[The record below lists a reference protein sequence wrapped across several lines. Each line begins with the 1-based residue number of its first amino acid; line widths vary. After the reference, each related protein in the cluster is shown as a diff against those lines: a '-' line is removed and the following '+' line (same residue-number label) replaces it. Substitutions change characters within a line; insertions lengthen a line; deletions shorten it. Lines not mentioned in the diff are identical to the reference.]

1 MEEWEGRARGKEEE
15 IELLHLR
22 REDDHLGKARGRV
35 DEIELLHFRRE
46 EDNWGRARGR
56 AEEIELLHLRRE
68 LVFSD
73 ASSQLAENA
82 LLRRSSPYIVHTT
95 VPCSI

>member
-1 MEEWEGRARGKEEE
+1 MEELEGSAGDARGRADE

-22 REDDHLGKARGRV
+22 TNSRLNRGRAG
-35 DEIELLHFRRE
+35 D
-46 EDNWGRARGR
+46 ARGR
-56 AEEIELLHLRRE
+56 ADEIELLHLRRE

-82 LLRRSSPYIVHTT
+82 MLRRSSPFIVHTT